1 MAKQSLKV
9 EGAPEVVRAFNKVDD
24 KIADM
29 STAHR
34 AEAEA
39 LLSDVQTA
47 TRQDTGELASAWR
60 TDGIATE
67 AQFLNDVEY
76 ANIQEFGSEF
86 VEPTLAVQQAFEA
99 NTERT
104 EAVYA
109 DALRDIGESAGF
121 DTK

>member
-1 MAKQSLKV
+1 MAKPQLKV
-9 EGAPEVVRAFNKVDD
+9 EGAPEAQRAFNKVAD
-24 KIADM
+24 KIDDL
-29 STAHR
+29 SDAHR
-34 AEAEA
+34 TEAEA
-39 LLSDVQTA
+39 LLSDVQSA
-47 TRQDTGELASAWR
+47 TRQDTGELSSAWR
-60 TDGIATE
+60 ADGIATE
-67 AQFLNDVEY
+67 AQFLNDMPY
-76 ANIQEFGSEF
+76 ANIQEYGSRY